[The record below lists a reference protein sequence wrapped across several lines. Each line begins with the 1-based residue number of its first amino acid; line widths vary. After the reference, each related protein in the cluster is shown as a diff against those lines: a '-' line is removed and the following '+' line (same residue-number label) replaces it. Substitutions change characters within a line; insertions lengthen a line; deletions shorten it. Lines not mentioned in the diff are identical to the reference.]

1 MKRRL
6 RASSIRSKLTLYLL
20 AVFLVLSVL
29 HWRTYHVAYRS
40 RQRLALAAT
49 QQDNRDAARL
59 TALAME
65 SLTLGA
71 ARVQMAALQFL
82 ADHGGRR
89 SSANTYLTAI
99 CRSDRNCL
107 SWSYLSPSGKVLS
120 GSDPQSIGDDLS
132 AREDVRLAARGRTPV
147 VSDVYRT
154 ASGVSC
160 FAVDSI
166 VIRGGRVRGI
176 MRTEISAYAL
186 SRLLPAKRVE
196 GTLVAVL
203 DHRGA
208 EIYQSG
214 SLRFGVS
221 ASDLRRMLFV
231 EKAIQSRSL
240 VASDFKASDGSL
252 RAACAVPV
260 RGGDWVVVAARPVQD
275 GLAGVGGYFT
285 KGFAAS
291 LLYTAILL
299 VLFWWECGIWLT
311 GNLRRLARGA
321 AAIAVGDLGKR
332 IIVDTGDELE
342 TLANAFNSMAES
354 LQVRDRQIQGKSAA
368 LEGLLDVSQ
377 VVTSSLDLDTVVEA
391 ISQAANRRFG
401 AKSAAVYLY
410 DDQRNVLE
418 QLAYHRFGLDGS
430 ESPPADWETT
440 ALRSHKRA
448 QLQMVEL
455 PAVEAD
461 DIEGS
466 SDSEVGD
473 VVAAIPLVA
482 SDRAAGV
489 LIVLLSGSELRDED
503 YRSDMLDLLRA
514 FGSHAAV
521 ALQNAKA
528 YARAED
534 YSKSLAAW
542 LDELSALRYV
552 TEAITASLD
561 LNEVLRTLTRLTCD
575 VMRARSCGIT
585 MMDAGGALAV
595 QEAHGL
601 SPAMWKDCAC
611 RIGEPVAGLAAA
623 EKRPVT
629 STDLVSE
636 YPRLRMAVRAAR
648 EGLHGFLSVPLI
660 FGKEVLGTI
669 DVWMSDPYEFT
680 AYQIDLLSSIAAHAA
695 MVIQNARLFGKEYRI
710 AETLQSVILGS
721 IPDEINGVEL
731 GCKYAPAL
739 DEAHVGGDFYDAF
752 TLPGGKVAIV
762 VADVSGKGLAAAVH
776 TAMCKYMLRGFAY
789 HWPDSP
795 AHALELLNEAIS
807 GFAASRFYVTM
818 FYCVIDPLSGK
829 MTYANAGHPPAVWIS
844 DSGLRQVLLYQTGMP
859 IGMDSDVRFHEKTVT
874 LRTEDRLILYTDG
887 IMDARQGAETLGI
900 EGLQEILFAAAD
912 EHDPKALVEM
922 LYTETLRYA
931 DDAVRDD
938 IAIMAVRAYEVGSAS
953 SARRPNRK
961 GEAIADLPQLP

>member
-6 RASSIRSKLTLYLL
+6 RANSIRSKLTLYLL
-20 AVFLVLSVL
+20 AVFLVLSLL
-29 HWRTYHVAYRS
+29 HWRTYHVAYQS
-40 RQRLALAAT
+40 KEHLAIASA

-59 TALAME
+59 TAYAVE
-65 SLTLGA
+65 SLMRGIV
-71 ARVQMAALQFL
+71 RVQTAAFQLIVS
-82 ADHGGRR
+82 HGKI
-89 SSANTYLTAI
+89 SSSSSKYLTAI
-99 CRSDRNCL
+99 SRSDADCL
-107 SWSYLSPSGKVLS
+107 SWSFLSPQGKAIA
-120 GSDPQSIGDDLS
+120 GSDQRLIGVDFS
-132 AREDVRLAARGRTPV
+132 GRSDVRFAARGRSPV
-147 VSDVYRT
+147 M
-154 ASGVSC
+154 SGVYLADNGLRS
-160 FAVDSI
+160 FAIDSA
-166 VIRGGRVRGI
+166 VTREGKVRGI
-176 MRTEISAYAL
+176 VRTEMKADAL
-186 SRLLPAKRVE
+186 AGLLAVNQVNN
-196 GTLVAVL
+196 TLVAIT
-203 DHRGA
+203 DSEGS

-214 SLRFGVS
+214 SGSFGVA
-221 ASDLRRMLFV
+221 ASSLWRMPFVALAVRTRRS
-231 EKAIQSRSL
+231 SRAQFKTSEDQTCVGYAAPIRGSDWIV
-240 VASDFKASDGSL
+240 VAV
-252 RAACAVPV
+252 RPV
-260 RGGDWVVVAARPVQD
+260 RS
-275 GLAGVGGYFT
+275 GLSGIGGYFAQ
-285 KGFAAS
+285 GFATS
-291 LLYTAILL
+291 LFYTAVLL

-332 IIVDTGDELE
+332 IHVDTGDELE
-342 TLANAFNSMAES
+342 TLASAFNSMARS
-354 LQVRDRQIQGKSAA
+354 LQERERQIQGKSAA

-391 ISQAANRRFG
+391 ITQAANRRFN
-401 AKSAAVYLY
+401 ARAAAVYLY
-410 DDQRNVLE
+410 DEQDNALKLLTYHSFASDEPGTVPAEWDDAVHRAHKRGRLE
-418 QLAYHRFGLDGS
+418 ILEAPAPEAENAAGQD
-430 ESPPADWETT
+430 PAD
-440 ALRSHKRA
+440 
-448 QLQMVEL
+448 
-455 PAVEAD
+455 
-461 DIEGS
+461 I
-466 SDSEVGD
+466 
-473 VVAAIPLVA
+473 VAAAPLVA

-489 LIVLLSGSELRDED
+489 LVVSLPDSDVGAGDS
-503 YRSDMLDLLRA
+503 RSDMLDLLRA
-514 FGSHAAV
+514 FSSHAAV
-521 ALQNAKA
+521 ALQNAKT
-528 YARAED
+528 YARTED

-585 MMDAGGALAV
+585 MMDAGGTLAV

-623 EKRPVT
+623 QKRPVT
-629 STDLVSE
+629 SVDLSAE
-636 YPRLRMAVRAAR
+636 YPHLRMAVRAAK

-669 DVWMSDPYEFT
+669 DIWMPEPHEFT

-710 AETLQSVILGS
+710 AETLQSVLLGS
-721 IPDEINGVEL
+721 IPDEMNGLEL

-752 TLPGGKVAIV
+752 NLPGGKLGLV

-776 TAMCKYMLRGFAY
+776 TAMCKYMLRGFAH
-789 HWPDSP
+789 HWPNSP
-795 AHALELLNEAIS
+795 GRTLELLNEAVS
-807 GFAASRFYVTM
+807 GFAASRFYVTL
-818 FYCVIDPLSGK
+818 FYCVIDPFSGE

-844 DSGLRQVLLYQTGMP
+844 DSGLKQVLLYQTGMP
-859 IGMDSDVRFHEKTVT
+859 IGMDPDVRFQEKTVT

-887 IMDARQGAETLGI
+887 IMEARQGKETLGI

-938 IAIMAVRAYEVGSAS
+938 IAIMAVRAYEVGSIR
-953 SARRPNRK
+953 SAREANE
-961 GEAIADLPQLP
+961 GEATAQRQRV